1 MINRKCRDDPPY
13 YRERTRSTVGE
24 VTLTFELVD
33 YRVHMSQSTSA
44 DPPAAS
50 ELHVNH
56 KQFWSFNL
64 RLNLKIAH
72 FRVRLH
78 GANQ

>member
-1 MINRKCRDDPPY
+1 MTPPTIGSA
-13 YRERTRSTVGE
+13 RGRRLER

-44 DPPAAS
+44 DPPAAR